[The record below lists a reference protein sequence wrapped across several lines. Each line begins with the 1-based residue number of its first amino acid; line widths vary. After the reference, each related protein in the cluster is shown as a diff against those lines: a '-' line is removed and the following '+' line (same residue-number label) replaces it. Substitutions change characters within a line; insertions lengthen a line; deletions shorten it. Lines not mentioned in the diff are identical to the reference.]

1 MASSE
6 PNIVNAGFTNLC
18 SFIQEVTM
26 DGGNLYSDSDNDD
39 QLVASAFNGNETERL
54 NIGSKANG
62 ISNRALAQCARRE
75 REKAKRQETTTLNH
89 ALVQR
94 ARREQEKSI
103 SLHPGLEN
111 DHASNIRG
119 KMKMVEHHSCI
130 PNMPYVPPV
139 NCFIQGVMMD
149 GGDLCSD
156 SDDQLVEELEMN

>member
-1 MASSE
+1 MKMVEHHSCIPSMTYV
-6 PNIVNAGFTNLC
+6 PPVNC
-18 SFIQEVTM
+18 FIQEVTM

-62 ISNRALAQCARRE
+62 ISNRALAQRARRE

-111 DHASNIRG
+111 AHASNIRG

-139 NCFIQGVMMD
+139 NW
-149 GGDLCSD
+149 
-156 SDDQLVEELEMN
+156 